1 MPARKPPAVPRDD
14 RPLVVLVVE
23 DEPANRLLLQMV
35 VEDVLGGRAMLA
47 VDGDEALAA
56 VAREAPDVI
65 LLDLMLPGV
74 DGFAVATRLKGD
86 PQTAHVPIVA
96 VSALARREDEQ
107 AARQA
112 GCDAFLL
119 KPFELADVER
129 VIRTLVP
136 GKQPGATPPAQN
148 Q

>member
-1 MPARKPPAVPRDD
+1 MPVRRPPADAHDD

-23 DEPANRLLLQMV
+23 DEPANRLLLHMV

-56 VAREAPDVI
+56 VAGGVPDVI

-74 DGFAVATRLKGD
+74 DGFAVARQLKGD
-86 PQTAHVPIVA
+86 PKTAHVPIIA
-96 VSALARREDEQ
+96 VSALARPEDEH

-136 GKQPGATPPAQN
+136 GKQTGSNTPAQH